1 MTGDIKVSLP
11 AQPEFLHV
19 LRSVVASAAASMDF
33 TIDTIDDLRLVVD
46 EACGQ
51 VLELSPDSAV
61 LTLTIGLG
69 DGSMELTVSGDGS
82 PPNAPQN
89 VKDSMAWTIL
99 SALSDSVK
107 LEDGG
112 LPSVRLIKSN
122 RLVS

>member
-51 VLELSPDSAV
+51 VLELSPDSTV
-61 LTLTIGLG
+61 LTLTIGSG

-82 PPNAPQN
+82 PPTTHD

-112 LPSVRLIKSN
+112 LPSVRLTKSN